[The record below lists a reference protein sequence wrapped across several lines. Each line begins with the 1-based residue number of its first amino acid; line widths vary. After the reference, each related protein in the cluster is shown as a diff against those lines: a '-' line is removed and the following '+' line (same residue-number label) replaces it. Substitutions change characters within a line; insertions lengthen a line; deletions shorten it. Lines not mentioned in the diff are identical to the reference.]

1 MRGTAKNSGNTKD
14 LLSGKVAVMVF
25 TQKKQFFELKQVRYI
40 FPLKGFGEN
49 HSFTIA
55 SSEKVCVGWVGPPTP
70 KNNLAFTVGF
80 CTDN

>member
-1 MRGTAKNSGNTKD
+1 MDSG
-14 LLSGKVAVMVF
+14 LLMNCDVHRYDHNNL
-25 TQKKQFFELKQVRYI
+25 ELTD
-40 FPLKGFGEN
+40 FGEN

-55 SSEKVCVGWVGPPTP
+55 SSEKEKAKKRTTTNQVCVGWVGPPTP